1 MMGWGGR
8 RCLREG
14 GSYSQ
19 FHMRWSWCYYKWE
32 LIRKRDLNQGNSI
45 HIKEGE
51 IGVWEGAGW
60 GSNIIL
66 WTARLDIIYKVYLT
80 LCPIGFS

>member
-1 MMGWGGR
+1 MLERGR
-8 RCLREG
+8 ILL
-14 GSYSQ
+14 Q

-32 LIRKRDLNQGNSI
+32 LIRKRDLNKIVYTQHQGGRNRC
-45 HIKEGE
+45 
-51 IGVWEGAGW
+51 VWEGAGW
-60 GSNIIL
+60 GSNIIS

>member
-45 HIKEGE
+45 HTTSRREKSVCVG
-51 IGVWEGAGW
+51 GGWVGFKHDFVDGAV
-60 GSNIIL
+60 
-66 WTARLDIIYKVYLT
+66 RYYL
-80 LCPIGFS
+80 